1 MADNLSELDP
11 ISLGLAVQTP
21 TGTGYCFLN
30 FTFESRCFCSSSN
43 GLWEK
48 FDISVSRCRKR
59 TARSEEWP
67 RHFNVSV
74 CTHYLSSNE
83 YNPAQWPSIGRGNR
97 RWKAA
102 LESLFAR
109 ITVLVVGIN
118 QGAWNKGKRLMKVSD
133 LPSTGTT
140 HSIRLI
146 LEIFYWQANTFTQL
160 CQKLWELNKFSV
172 SIWRAW
178 DPNLTLNEQPH
189 RRRLSLTEGESDFLA
204 LPVFFFGVSSAIA
217 DITRLFS
224 EKSIVFLHFPRK
236 FRAGRLG
243 LLSLNFNFR
252 NVIFQPMVFPFV
264 WAK

>member
-21 TGTGYCFLN
+21 TGTGYCCLN

-118 QGAWNKGKRLMKVSD
+118 QGAWNKGKQLMKVSD

-146 LEIFYWQANTFTQL
+146 LAIFYWQANTFTQL
-160 CQKLWELNKFSV
+160 CQNNTKRALLLWGLKQFLGSNMKGLRSKFDFKWTTTQTTVV
-172 SIWRAW
+172 S
-178 DPNLTLNEQPH
+178 H
-189 RRRLSLTEGESDFLA
+189 RRRKRFS
-204 LPVFFFGVSSAIA
+204 SSAGF
-217 DITRLFS
+217 LFRS
-224 EKSIVFLHFPRK
+224 ELRDRRHNTGFWRKEHRVSTFP
-236 FRAGRLG
+236 
-243 LLSLNFNFR
+243 
-252 NVIFQPMVFPFV
+252 
-264 WAK
+264 AKI

>member
-1 MADNLSELDP
+1 MSDNLSELDP

-21 TGTGYCFLN
+21 TGTGYCCLN

-48 FDISVSRCRKR
+48 FDISVFRCRKR

-67 RHFNVSV
+67 RHSKVSV
-74 CTHYLSSNE
+74 CTRYLSSNE
-83 YNPAQWPSIGRGNR
+83 YNPAQWTSIGRGNR

-160 CQKLWELNKFSV
+160 CQKL
-172 SIWRAW
+172 
-178 DPNLTLNEQPH
+178 
-189 RRRLSLTEGESDFLA
+189 
-204 LPVFFFGVSSAIA
+204 
-217 DITRLFS
+217 
-224 EKSIVFLHFPRK
+224 
-236 FRAGRLG
+236 
-243 LLSLNFNFR
+243 
-252 NVIFQPMVFPFV
+252 
-264 WAK
+264 